1 MGFGDDEPCDIEAL
15 LIYLHT
21 LEYPNRKSL
30 KFEEPTPKVSKSTPA
45 PASSD
50 VFTDVFTDDP
60 LVHALFYSSGL
71 DKERAMNVGR
81 FKLKSEAPQES
92 WQERLA
98 VYRITHRL
106 GLTSFA
112 KTSLR
117 IMTKGINK
125 ALSSSDVDQFT
136 RGIQP

>member
-1 MGFGDDEPCDIEAL
+1 MD
-15 LIYLHT
+15 
-21 LEYPNRKSL
+21 
-30 KFEEPTPKVSKSTPA
+30 
-45 PASSD
+45 
-50 VFTDVFTDDP
+50 
-60 LVHALFYSSGL
+60 
-71 DKERAMNVGR
+71 VGR

-125 ALSSSDVDQFT
+125 ALSSSDVDQFI
-136 RGIQP
+136 REVYSLDQDEAQSLNEGIATAIVEHGPCGVPQPTFDSVMLSYPIFGCNLIEAMKREEGARRKTIAALQGLADNHQKGIAD